1 MKFINNFIIAAA
13 LCFFATSC
21 HNSTDNDISGKW
33 LVKEINGKEI
43 QQSMN
48 IPSLT
53 FNTEDNSYHG
63 VTGVNILNGDF
74 KLKDGTISFGD
85 GAMTRMMGDSISM
98 LVEMNYLDALSN
110 ASNFN
115 IENKKNGKKSVWVKK
130 NCFFLAILK
139 NVRIF
144 ATKFYMLL

>member
-115 IENKKNGKKSVWVKK
+115 IENNILFIYDKDGNPIISLVREYFLKKI
-130 NCFFLAILK
+130 CFFLLS
-139 NVRIF
+139 
-144 ATKFYMLL
+144 

>member
-74 KLKDGTISFGD
+74 KLKDGTFIRRWCNDKDD
-85 GAMTRMMGDSISM
+85 GR
-98 LVEMNYLDALSN
+98 LYLNVGGNEL
-110 ASNFN
+110 FRRT
-115 IENKKNGKKSVWVKK
+115 
-130 NCFFLAILK
+130 LK
-139 NVRIF
+139 R
-144 ATKFYMLL
+144 L

>member
-115 IENKKNGKKSVWVKK
+115 IENN
-130 NCFFLAILK
+130 ILFVYDK
-139 NVRIF
+139 DGNPIISLVRE
-144 ATKFYMLL
+144 

>member
-1 MKFINNFIIAAA
+1 
-13 LCFFATSC
+13 
-21 HNSTDNDISGKW
+21 
-33 LVKEINGKEI
+33 
-43 QQSMN
+43 MN

-98 LVEMNYLDALSN
+98 LVEMNYLDALSK

-115 IENKKNGKKSVWVKK
+115 IENN
-130 NCFFLAILK
+130 ILFVYDK
-139 NVRIF
+139 DGNPIISLVRE
-144 ATKFYMLL
+144 